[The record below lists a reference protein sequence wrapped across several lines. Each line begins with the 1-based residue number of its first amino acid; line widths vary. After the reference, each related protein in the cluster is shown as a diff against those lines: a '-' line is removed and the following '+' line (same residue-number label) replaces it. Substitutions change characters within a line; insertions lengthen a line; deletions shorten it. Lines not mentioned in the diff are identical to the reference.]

1 MWVWQIHTT
10 DQKSR
15 VGNLETS
22 IFIIYY
28 MLKKDFPGS
37 VERILHSVNDIRE
50 GEQLPEKNKNKTTW
64 QHDRFLF
71 LNLNSAS

>member
-1 MWVWQIHTT
+1 MWYWQICTT

-28 MLKKDFPGS
+28 MLKKDFPACVG
-37 VERILHSVNDIRE
+37 RILHSVNDIRE
-50 GEQLPEKNKNKTTW
+50 GEQLPEKKNMT
-64 QHDRFLF
+64 DIFF
-71 LNLNSAS
+71 